1 MFQFTLLPRDNSSSK
16 TSSIKLADEY
26 LILFSDTSNVFSN
39 NQLHYFKS
47 KSKFISDYSPKKNIV
62 IQVTRDQLIQDKI
75 KLVENTDVEVNKLQL
90 IPR

>member
-47 KSKFISDYSPKKNIV
+47 KSKIISDYSPKKTNIV
-62 IQVTRDQLIQDKI
+62 ILVTRDQLIVQDKI
-75 KLVENTDVEVNKLQL
+75 KGK
-90 IPR
+90 IPMLK